1 MSAKNTADTGP
12 SRSEPP
18 GFETDS
24 DEDKCAKAA
33 TQRLSVG
40 EIAKRSGIPVST
52 LHFYESKGLINSE
65 RNAGNQRRY
74 PRYILR
80 QLAVIRVAQS
90 VGLSLAEIRS
100 HLDALP
106 GDGAPTAEDWQT
118 LSSAWRADLEER
130 IAKMTTLKDKLTA
143 CIGCGCLS
151 AKDCP
156 MRNPDD
162 HAAALGPGARAFDP
176 Q

>member
-1 MSAKNTADTGP
+1 MSAKNKADTGP
-12 SRSEPP
+12 SRSESS

-80 QLAVIRVAQS
+80 QLAVIRAVSYTHLTLPTIYS
-90 VGLSLAEIRS
+90 V
-100 HLDALP
+100 
-106 GDGAPTAEDWQT
+106 
-118 LSSAWRADLEER
+118 
-130 IAKMTTLKDKLTA
+130 
-143 CIGCGCLS
+143 
-151 AKDCP
+151 
-156 MRNPDD
+156 
-162 HAAALGPGARAFDP
+162 
-176 Q
+176 

>member
-1 MSAKNTADTGP
+1 MSGKYQSGRGAPQREGQE
-12 SRSEPP
+12 SEP
-18 GFETDS
+18 GI
-24 DEDKCAKAA
+24 DEKYAKAA
-33 TQRLSVG
+33 AQRLSVG
-40 EIAKRSGIPVST
+40 DIAKRSGIPVST
-52 LHFYESKGLINSE
+52 LHFYESKGLIRSE

>member
-1 MSAKNTADTGP
+1 MSAKNKTLPESSRPEALGSEAD
-12 SRSEPP
+12 SE
-18 GFETDS
+18 E
-24 DEDKCAKAA
+24 KCTKAA
-33 TQRLSVG
+33 SQRLSVG

-52 LHFYESKGLINSE
+52 LHFYESKGLIRSE

-90 VGLSLAEIRS
+90 VGLSLAEIRT

-118 LSSAWRADLEER
+118 LSSAWRAELEER